1 MKYEGIYTTLL
12 GVLNPLSLRILL
24 LLHERPHTRM
34 EMYEACSKWNNTIV
48 KSAMDTL
55 GNNNLV
61 NGGSTR
67 GDAYRLT
74 IKGAGLAEWL
84 VEGGLVI

>member
-1 MKYEGIYTTLL
+1 MKHEGIYETLV
-12 GVLNPLSLRILL
+12 GVLNPLSLRIILL
-24 LLHERPHTRM
+24 LYERPHTKM
-34 EMYEACSKWNNTIV
+34 EMYDACSKWNNTVV
-48 KSAMDTL
+48 KSAMELL
-55 GNNNLV
+55 GRNNIV

-74 IKGAGLAEWL
+74 LKGTGLAEWL